1 MVFISLFPLIMIHG
15 CSYIS
20 FLGECSACPISWNA
34 FVTRNSV
41 WSRLSLVYGDGRAKS
56 DRKKNMRLGTK
67 TAAPST
73 AIKNPF
79 TRSLARSTLPRIRGA
94 GVHWSF
100 WFADNERHVRHAVH
114 VTPSH
119 SLSLY
124 LSLSRFAPNSTLSR
138 ALCGHLCT
146 LPLPL
151 LTRESRANVWVK
163 NQERWQRNVSR

>member
-114 VTPSH
+114 VTPF
-119 SLSLY
+119 SLSLFISVSISFCPQLHSITRSVWSPLY
-124 LSLSRFAPNSTLSR
+124 STVTFTHARVTCKRVSEEPGTM
-138 ALCGHLCT
+138 AKE
-146 LPLPL
+146 
-151 LTRESRANVWVK
+151 RE
-163 NQERWQRNVSR
+163 